1 MNIHELI
8 LLLHG
13 QPPIWV
19 GGLGALIFLIIIVV
33 SLMIGYMDEK
43 RHKKVNWDLFE
54 IGYILDPKENSV
66 ASTPVIEVEVNSEL
80 RIDCILALVAIGY
93 KKTEAKKIAEKV
105 FASKDIT
112 SVEQFLVEANRRP
125 T

>member
-13 QPPIWV
+13 QPPKWV

-93 KKTEAKKIAEKV
+93 KKTEAKKIAE
-105 FASKDIT
+105 
-112 SVEQFLVEANRRP
+112 NY
-125 T
+125 

>member
-13 QPPIWV
+13 QPPKWV

-33 SLMIGYMDEK
+33 SLMDEK